1 MIYANFEN
9 IVEPKNNGEQNLIC
23 DNVYVNGDVDVRDH
37 CHITRKYRGSA
48 GRDCNNNV
56 KLNNKIPIVFH
67 NLKNHGSHFIM
78 QEQGK
83 FNLKI
88 NVIPNIL
95 EEQMRFNLN
104 NKLIFIDTFQFFCFS
119 LDSLV
124 KNLGKDNLKYLG
136 EEFDNKVLDL
146 AK

>member
-95 EEQMRFNLN
+95 EE
-104 NKLIFIDTFQFFCFS
+104 
-119 LDSLV
+119 
-124 KNLGKDNLKYLG
+124 
-136 EEFDNKVLDL
+136 
-146 AK
+146 